1 MCHLFA
7 AIPPITAFEKNGL
20 KIVFAFE
27 KPDPQSAGVTIA
39 LTATN
44 SNMTQIDSFI
54 FQAAVPKVCNIHI
67 LLVTNIYMDYII

>member
-1 MCHLFA
+1 MCHLFP
-7 AIPPITAFEKNGL
+7 AIPPITAFEKSGL

-54 FQAAVPKVCNIHI
+54 FQAAVPKVYNIHI
-67 LLVTNIYMDYII
+67 SLVNMDYII